1 MIRTLVVE
9 DDPVLA
15 EAHSAFTERVPGF
28 AVAGAAGHG
37 TEALRLLGTREVDLV
52 LLDLYL
58 PDVHGLELCRTM
70 RARGHRADVI
80 VVTSARDLDL
90 VRSAVSLG
98 VVQFLLKPFSF
109 TAFSER
115 LSAYAEYRRRI
126 TTAPSSDPAGQEA
139 VDLAFAA
146 LRRAPEASPLPKG
159 LAPAT
164 FEAVVAR
171 LRGGGETSAAD
182 IADAVGVSRPTAR
195 RYLDHLTARRLVH
208 REPRYGRAG
217 RPEYVYRW
225 RGADGDAREAPGV
238 PST

>member
-15 EAHSAFTERVPGF
+15 EAHTTFTGRVPGF
-28 AVAGAAGHG
+28 TVAGAAQLG
-37 TEALRLLGTREVDLV
+37 TEALRLLATREVDLV

-58 PDVHGLELCRTM
+58 PDVHGLELCRNM

-98 VVQFLLKPFSF
+98 VVQYLLKPFSF
-109 TAFSER
+109 AAFSER

-126 TTAPSSDPAGQEA
+126 TTATDGDPATGQEA
-139 VDLAFAA
+139 VDLALAA
-146 LRRAPEASPLPKG
+146 LHRAPQASPLPKG

-164 FEAVVAR
+164 FEAVVAH
-171 LRGGGETSAAD
+171 LRGGAETSAAD
-182 IADAVGVSRPTAR
+182 IADGVGVSRPTAR

-208 REPRYGRAG
+208 REPRYGGAG
-217 RPEYVYRW
+217 RPEYIYRW
-225 RGADGDAREAPGV
+225 RGADDEALGV
-238 PST
+238 PGP